1 MSLIAFGKI
10 QKKLYLI
17 IIITV
22 EIIIYLYGMKEGM
35 DYYNVIFYVFAEE
48 LGPLIIG
55 IILFFIFK
63 PKKDKKSKKR
73 YRELIILFVLKAI
86 KCCYDCLYTY
96 YIQDPVYDYG
106 TLSNTVNGVEI
117 FLISIVTYF
126 LLKYKYY
133 IHHIISMILYLLLGI
148 GNDLILDSYS
158 MLKFDYLYIYIIY
171 IINEIFLFCF
181 FKYMMDELYYH
192 YTELLILY
200 GIFGLVIKIFIYLL
214 LIRNE
219 YKTENF
225 LIINILQYNF
235 QEIDVI
241 HIIFYQCLFFIT
253 ERGVYFLLILLVSF
267 YLSPNHNII
276 TENISAY
283 LAIFIFEENTNK
295 YYSIIT
301 FVLQLFILLFYFE
314 ILEFNF
320 LCMNKNTLKN
330 IRMREI
336 IDRKGRNSFVSEIE
350 LEDQY
355 VIKNNERKSRDS
367 DDEDDKNDNCEIE
380 KEDLL
385 VNGDTLNKNDELGL
399 RIN

>member
-35 DYYNVIFYVFAEE
+35 DYYNIIFYVFAEE

-320 LCMNKNTLKN
+320 LGLNRNTQKN
-330 IRMREI
+330 IQKRGR
-336 IDRKGRNSFVSEIE
+336 IDNNRRNSTVVSEIE
-350 LEDQY
+350 LEKQY
-355 VIKNNERKSRDS
+355 IIKDKEMNTKDK
-367 DDEDDKNDNCEIE
+367 DDENDENNNGE

-385 VNGDTLNKNDELGL
+385 FKEDSSNKNEE
-399 RIN
+399 

>member
-1 MSLIAFGKI
+1 MAFINLGKI

-17 IIITV
+17 IIITI
-22 EIIIYLYGMKEGM
+22 EILIYLYTLREGEN
-35 DYYNVIFYVFAEE
+35 YFNGIFYIFIED
-48 LGPLIIG
+48 LGPLIVG

-63 PKKDKKSKKR
+63 PKNEKKSKKG
-73 YRELIILFVLKAI
+73 YKELIILFVLKII

-96 YIQDPVYDYG
+96 FIQDYIYNYEM
-106 TLSNTVNGVEI
+106 LSNTINGVEI
-117 FLISIVTYF
+117 FLISIITFF
-126 LLKYKYY
+126 LLNYKYH

-158 MLKFDYLYIYIIY
+158 MLKYDYLYIYIIY
-171 IINEIFLFCF
+171 IINEMFLFCF
-181 FKYMMDELYYH
+181 LKYMMDELFYH
-192 YTELLILY
+192 YTELLLLY
-200 GIFGLVIKIFIYLL
+200 GMFGLVIKIFIYLL
-214 LIRNE
+214 LIIIE

-225 LIINILQYNF
+225 IIIGLLKYYF
-235 QEIDVI
+235 QETDVI
-241 HIIFYQCLFFIT
+241 YIIFYQCLFFII
-253 ERGVYFLLILLVSF
+253 ERGIYFLLILLVSF

-283 LAIFIFEENTNK
+283 LSIFIFEEDTNK

-320 LCMNKNTLKN
+320 LGLNKNTLRN
-330 IRMREI
+330 IRIRERI
-336 IDRKGRNSFVSEIE
+336 ETSARISVVSEIE

-355 VIKNNERKSRDS
+355 VIRNNERKSRDS
-367 DDEDDKNDNCEIE
+367 DDEDDRNGNSGVE

-385 VNGDTLNKNDELGL
+385 VNKDTFNKNDEL
-399 RIN
+399 